1 VTERLTD
8 FRQLN
13 VWQKAHKLV
22 LEIYEVT
29 RKFPKEEKQELVSR
43 MRAAAMTIPTKI
55 AEGFMRR
62 SPREKAIS
70 YKLTQEALEEVKYYV
85 ILSKDLD
92 YLKDVEELLM
102 SVEEVGRM
110 LTGLV
115 RSVKSTQ

>member
-1 VTERLTD
+1 MPVTERLTD

-22 LEIYEVT
+22 LDIYELT
-29 RKFPKEEKQELVSR
+29 KKYPKEEKSELVSL
-43 MRAAAMTIPTKI
+43 MRKSAMSIPIKI

-62 SPREKAIS
+62 SPREKERS
-70 YKLTQEALEEVKYYV
+70 YKVSQEALEELKYYL
-85 ILSKDLD
+85 ILSKDIE
-92 YLKDVEELLM
+92 YLKDNEEILL

-115 RSVKSTQ
+115 RSTKG